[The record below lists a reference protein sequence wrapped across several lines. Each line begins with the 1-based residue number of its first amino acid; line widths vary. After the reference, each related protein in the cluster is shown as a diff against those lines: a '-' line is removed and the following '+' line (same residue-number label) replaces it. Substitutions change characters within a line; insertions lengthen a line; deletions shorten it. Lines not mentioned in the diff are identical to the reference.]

1 MNLTYHQ
8 EGDYFLPDF
17 TVPEGPKVGRYG
29 MLRHRY
35 LRKNRQGIY
44 TGLLLSRKLNR
55 HLEEIDRQAKE
66 MMERLVSQ
74 LVKTQ
79 GVTEK
84 LKAQDQLKWVGMM
97 NNIRAAAEEIVLRE
111 LIYS

>member
-1 MNLTYHQ
+1 MNLTYHR
-8 EGDYFLPDF
+8 EDDYFLPDL
-17 TVPEGPKVGRYG
+17 TVPEGPKVGKYG
-29 MLRHRY
+29 MLRHRC

-44 TGLLLSRKLNR
+44 TGLLLSGKLNR

-84 LKAQDQLKWVGMM
+84 LKAQDQLKWIGTM
-97 NNIRAAAEEIVLRE
+97 NNIRAAAEKIVLKE